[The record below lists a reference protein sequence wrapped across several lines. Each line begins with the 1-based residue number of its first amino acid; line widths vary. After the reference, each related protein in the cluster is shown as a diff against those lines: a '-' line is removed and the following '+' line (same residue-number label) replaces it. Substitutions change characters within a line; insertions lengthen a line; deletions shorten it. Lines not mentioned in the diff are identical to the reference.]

1 MEEYEGEQKEI
12 NLQLELLRIYEE
24 LIKFENKIRGEYW
37 AYSELNEPKPYDF
50 SLPMDVEKVRRLL
63 KYMYAL
69 LYHLKDF
76 LKRTHAY
83 QYYQKYIQKYFQE
96 LEPYARYYDFHYPY
110 ENYLKEKQLSSF
122 NETKLIKDAELL
134 AEISGDKS
142 LIEKAKRKVEWSK
155 LSTKQ
160 KLHKLIDDWYEEF
173 MRKKKELSKQ
183 SESGYVIERVSRNY
197 WRLKKR

>member
-1 MEEYEGEQKEI
+1 MSKHEEET
-12 NLQLELLRIYEE
+12 ELNRQVE
-24 LIKFENKIRGEYW
+24 LIALLEGLYKLEAEIKSQYW
-37 AYSELNEPKPYDF
+37 AYSELNEPKQYDF
-50 SLPMDVEKVRRLL
+50 SLPMDVEGVRRLL
-63 KYMYAL
+63 KYMYSL
-69 LYHLKDF
+69 LYHLNDF

-183 SESGYVIERVSRNY
+183 SESGYIIERVSRNY